1 MATAA
6 RTLSGVISLS
16 AGLLATVLPGS
27 AEAAFSSYATRT
39 TRANVH
45 QCVNRAA
52 EALGKAGFTGV
63 DKSTEWV
70 RGHTPKVFVYV
81 VCVRLP
87 KAGAC
92 GGDGSTAVIVGVG
105 EDENETTTMK
115 DKVRDRFNSES
126 PSCM

>member
-1 MATAA
+1 MTTTA
-6 RTLSGVISLS
+6 RTVSRAMSMCAMLLTTMLAGS
-16 AGLLATVLPGS
+16 AGET
-27 AEAAFSSYATRT
+27 FSNYPKT
-39 TRANVH
+39 TLANVH
-45 QCVNRAA
+45 QCIDRSA

-63 DKSTEWV
+63 DKSTEWA

-92 GGDGSTAVIVGVG
+92 DGDGSTAVIVGVG
-105 EDENETTTMK
+105 EDQNETNSMK
-115 DKVRDRFNSES
+115 DRVRDRFNSES